1 MVSTPLGGKPHIPD
15 SILIV
20 PVSTIPSSSKAL
32 LYSNSNHLGSNH
44 FASDL
49 ICPHSVAVRIV
60 VGIAMAQ
67 QWLWLA
73 VSDKA
78 ESSNIITLYQG
89 GRMEWNNK
97 MNTGHW
103 TYEYDVAIGQGV
115 FYIEFSA
122 KNSPRKRQHIL
133 RQIDDWPAVL
143 LPADH
148 HNYIDNT
155 HFSTKSAIH
164 RNTKKIVTQ
173 MKLGPLLSSPPK
185 RRRTS
190 GIYQPKANDD
200 QPYASDDGIHR
211 ARL

>member
-1 MVSTPLGGKPHIPD
+1 
-15 SILIV
+15 
-20 PVSTIPSSSKAL
+20 
-32 LYSNSNHLGSNH
+32 
-44 FASDL
+44 
-49 ICPHSVAVRIV
+49 
-60 VGIAMAQ
+60 MAQ

-133 RQIDDWPAVL
+133 RQIDDWHAVL

-148 HNYIDNT
+148 RNYIDNT
-155 HFSTKSAIH
+155 HFSTESAIH
-164 RNTKKIVTQ
+164 RNTKKIVMQ
-173 MKLGPLLSSPPK
+173 KLDVSLVSSPPK
-185 RRRTS
+185 RQRTS
-190 GIYQPKANDD
+190 GVYQHTADND
-200 QPYASDDGIHR
+200 QPYASDDGQSR
-211 ARL
+211 VGEDEEDTQSRV